1 MHMSLGQFAEAIS
14 TRIWE
19 RVGRANWRT
28 FEDARAFV
36 RKFGLRN
43 YDEWR
48 EYAKPGDK
56 PHDIPYDPYNAYA
69 ETAPHSL

>member
-1 MHMSLGQFAEAIS
+1 MAPGLAPDRGLSLSETLAECCG
-14 TRIWE
+14 
-19 RVGRANWRT
+19 VV
-28 FEDARAFV
+28 RAFV

-48 EYAKPGDK
+48 EYAKSGDK